1 MAVTKTAKTT
11 TTAKAPAQTKLPVV
25 EVKKPAAE
33 SKADAKKEEAVKK
46 TETPEVKKTETPAA
60 KTTEEAA
67 KPVVRRGRKPGST
80 NKKTTRKT
88 TTTRKTAKKDTT
100 DEKTEVFV
108 QFAGQEFSEK
118 SIMEKV
124 VAAWQAEGKK
134 ASAIKKA
141 KLYVKPEDSK
151 AYYVINEGLKN
162 GSTGAVDL

>member
-11 TTAKAPAQTKLPVV
+11 TTAKAPAQTKLPVE
-25 EVKKPAAE
+25 EVKKPVAE
-33 SKADAKKEEAVKK
+33 SKADTKKEETVKETVKK
-46 TETPEVKKTETPAA
+46 EAAPAVTKAEETAKPAA
-60 KTTEEAA
+60 
-67 KPVVRRGRKPGST
+67 RRGRKPGST

-88 TTTRKTAKKDTT
+88 TTRKTTTKKETT

-124 VAAWQAEGKK
+124 VAAWEAEGKK
-134 ASAIKKA
+134 ATAIKKV

-162 GSTGAVDL
+162 GSTGAVEL

>member
-1 MAVTKTAKTT
+1 M
-11 TTAKAPAQTKLPVV
+11 
-25 EVKKPAAE
+25 
-33 SKADAKKEEAVKK
+33 KK
-46 TETPEVKKTETPAA
+46 TETTAA

-124 VAAWQAEGKK
+124 VAAWEAEGKK

>member
-11 TTAKAPAQTKLPVV
+11 ATAKAPAQTKLPVE
-25 EVKKPAAE
+25 EVKKPVAE
-33 SKADAKKEEAVKK
+33 SKADTKKEEAVKATVKKEEAPAATK
-46 TETPEVKKTETPAA
+46 TEGT
-60 KTTEEAA
+60 A
-67 KPVVRRGRKPGST
+67 KPAVRRGRKPGST
-80 NKKTTRKT
+80 NKKTTTKK
-88 TTTRKTAKKDTT
+88 TTTRKTATKKETT

-118 SIMEKV
+118 SIMQKV
-124 VAAWQAEGKK
+124 VAAWEAEGKK
-134 ASAIKKA
+134 AAAIKKV